1 METNY
6 AVLRTKT
13 EQLSDVYNTGR
24 YLDRVRKTTQGLR
37 FVSLI
42 CVYDSE
48 LIPNSMIYP
57 I

>member
-37 FVSLI
+37 FVSRI